1 MSKPNWNKAYGKCPD
16 GFHNSVNSALSE
28 ISNREEK
35 NMSKFSFGKKAII
48 TVAAVMVIGV
58 TAVAASKAVSLTGH
72 TNLNKAIYSITDIQ
86 EKTDEEKINV
96 KYIEEFSNGYK
107 FEKGFESDSSAAD
120 ENGEILREYKSFNLD
135 YSDGKNDVTLY
146 VDPDADLTGVPDD
159 EPILEIDGTDVYAF
173 ETVFKFVP
181 PDYVLTE
188 QDKEDQESGKYVF
201 SYGSEKV
208 EIETMRQVMWQ
219 DGNITFTLLDST
231 GTVDM
236 SELTAMAEEM
246 IKA

>member
-1 MSKPNWNKAYGKCPD
+1 MSKPNWNKAFGKCPD

-72 TNLNKAIYSITDIQ
+72 TNLNEAIYNISDIQ
-86 EKTDEEKINV
+86 EKTDAEKINV

-107 FEKGFESDSSAAD
+107 FVKGFESNGSAAD
-120 ENGEILREYKSFNLD
+120 ENGETLREYKFYNLD
-135 YSDGKNDVTLY
+135 YSKGKNDVVLY
-146 VDPDADLTGVPDD
+146 VDPDADITGVPDG
-159 EPILEIDGTDVYAF
+159 EPALEIDGTDIYTF

-181 PDYVLTE
+181 PDYELTE

-208 EIETMRQVMWQ
+208 QTETMRQVMWQ
-219 DGNITFTLLDST
+219 DGNLTFTLLDST